1 MAQNHCDVLENG
13 AHPWLL
19 QGHARITHDH
29 SHRPAKERS
38 AGFEAYGIKSQS
50 FLEMNPAVVVQ
61 GQTRS
66 GQRAKNHSNWAKSGP
81 GMQAVFLGPKRKS
94 CGTGVFI
101 PRRHA
106 TDLQF
111 TNKPAFSPV
120 LLPSRVIQALNLN
133 VHELG
138 QEIKP
143 HSEQTKNVAEKI
155 DEDLEKQKE
164 DYVSLSPEIFLPKE
178 WTY

>member
-1 MAQNHCDVLENG
+1 MAYNHSDALENG

-19 QGHARITHDH
+19 AHDH
-29 SHRPAKERS
+29 RHAKEQS
-38 AGFEAYGIKSQS
+38 AGFEAYGIGSQS
-50 FLEMNPAVVVQ
+50 FFEMKPAPVLQ
-61 GQTRS
+61 GKSRS
-66 GQRAKNHSNWAKSGP
+66 GQKNHLNWAKSGP
-81 GMQAVFLGPKRKS
+81 QMQAICLGPKRKS

-101 PRRHA
+101 PRGQP
-106 TDLQF
+106 TDPQVS
-111 TNKPAFSPV
+111 NKTAFSPV

-143 HSEQTKNVAEKI
+143 HSEQSQQTKNVDEK
-155 DEDLEKQKE
+155 LEKQKE
-164 DYVSLSPEIFLPKE
+164 DYISFSPEIILPEE